1 MRTFADFPRILRSRE
16 FVVGTFVKS
25 TDPATIEV
33 LARSSIDF
41 VVIDAEHA
49 PFGRRELDLC
59 VLAAREGQ
67 LPALVRVPSGESVW
81 IQQALDIGASG
92 VVVPHVRNAAEAA
105 AVARIA
111 HFGPGGRGFAGSTR
125 AAEYTTRNI
134 ETHLSQ
140 SADSVLVVAQIED
153 ADAVEQAETIAGV
166 VGIDAIFIGPVDL
179 TISLGKTATSDPLV
193 VAAIGRITEGVRRAG
208 KPLGTFVASTRD
220 LAAYDARGLTF
231 VLAKSDQSFVLG
243 GANAVAAE
251 LRAERGAT

>member
-1 MRTFADFPRILRSRE
+1 
-16 FVVGTFVKS
+16 VGTFVKG
-25 TDPATIEV
+25 TDPATVEV

-41 VVIDAEHA
+41 VVLDAEHA
-49 PFGRRELDLC
+49 PFGRRELDVC

-81 IQQALDIGASG
+81 IQQALDVGASG
-92 VVVPHVRNAAEAA
+92 VVVPHVRSAAEAA
-105 AVARIA
+105 AVARNA

-125 AAEYTTRNI
+125 AAGYTTRDI

-153 ADAVEQAETIAGV
+153 ADAAEHAEMIAGV
-166 VGIDAIFIGPVDL
+166 VGVDAIFIGPVDL
-179 TISLGKTATSDPLV
+179 TISLGRTATSDPL
-193 VAAIGRITEGVRRAG
+193 AAAAMARIAEGVRKAG
-208 KPLGTFVASTRD
+208 KPLGTFVTSAKD
-220 LAAYDARGLTF
+220 LATYDARGLTF

-251 LRAERGAT
+251 LRAARGAT

>member
-16 FVVGTFVKS
+16 FVIGTFVKGI
-25 TDPATIEV
+25 DPATIEV
-33 LARSSIDF
+33 LAQSAIDF

-59 VLAAREGQ
+59 VLAARAGQ
-67 LPALVRVPSGESVW
+67 LPALVRVPSGESVS

-105 AVARIA
+105 AIVRSA

-125 AAEYTTRNI
+125 AAGYTVRDI

-140 SADSVLVVAQIED
+140 STDSVLVVAQIED
-153 ADAVEQAETIAGV
+153 GDAVEHGEAIAGV

-193 VAAIGRITEGVRRAG
+193 AGAIARIAAGVRKAG
-208 KPLGTFVASTRD
+208 KPLGTFVASTND
-220 LAAYDARGLTF
+220 LAAYTAFGLTF

-243 GANAVAAE
+243 GANAMAAE
-251 LRAERGAT
+251 IRSARDAS